1 MAKLTEGDRD
11 RLALATVNLILEVR
25 RMYLDRFPRSVLK
38 HWTQIGNAVVEV
50 TMTNASVPEWTTA
63 LLEALR
69 LPAPS
74 KAYSAMTLALA
85 QAVTSCPG
93 GAAVWLAW
101 LGREHGFVMATAR
114 VRSEEA
120 AEKKRAE
127 RAAREVLSLP
137 MGPHLEDAAVERVIR
152 EVRKF
157 CDRSNPS

>member
-85 QAVTSCPG
+85 VVAVLLYLAIRHLVARPLQEASALAQRRQASFSKYSALPQKSQRKRRIATPERPG
-93 GAAVWLAW
+93 GVLPGPFTWT
-101 LGREHGFVMATAR
+101 RVAR
-114 VRSEEA
+114 PGCCAPTSR
-120 AEKKRAE
+120 
-127 RAAREVLSLP
+127 P
-137 MGPHLEDAAVERVIR
+137 
-152 EVRKF
+152 
-157 CDRSNPS
+157 